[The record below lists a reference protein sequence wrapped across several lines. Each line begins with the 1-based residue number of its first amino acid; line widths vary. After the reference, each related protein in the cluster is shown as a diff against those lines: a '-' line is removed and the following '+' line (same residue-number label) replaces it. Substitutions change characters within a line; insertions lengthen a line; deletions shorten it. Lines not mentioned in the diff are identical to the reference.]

1 MVDKRRSK
9 ARRADAG
16 CIFASPLGLARFCE
30 MNTFLDGG
38 PLETGCFSLRTE
50 GGEEIGELKK
60 ERKERRGRRNSQ
72 VDARGETR
80 GKEEE
85 DQK

>member
-1 MVDKRRSK
+1 M
-9 ARRADAG
+9 
-16 CIFASPLGLARFCE
+16 
-30 MNTFLDGG
+30 DGG
-38 PLETGCFSLRTE
+38 PLETGCSSLRTE

-60 ERKERRGRRNSQ
+60 DRKEKGGRRNSQ

-80 GKEEE
+80 EKEEE